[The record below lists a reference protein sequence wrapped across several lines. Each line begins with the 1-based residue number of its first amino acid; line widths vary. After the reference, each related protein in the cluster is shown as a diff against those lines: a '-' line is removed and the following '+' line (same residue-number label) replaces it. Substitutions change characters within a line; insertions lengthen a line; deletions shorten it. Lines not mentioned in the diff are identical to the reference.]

1 MNTYLAQL
9 AAAVAERYVIQTE
22 DHGDGLSISCRDL
35 KGNLVASRIL
45 TGRQLRNA
53 SLLRLV
59 MADLRSVLLTS
70 LPLPPITPLPESLHP
85 SAS

>member
-9 AAAVAERYVIQTE
+9 AVEVAERYVIQTE
-22 DHGDGLSISCRDL
+22 RHAEGLSISCRDL

-45 TGRQLRNA
+45 TAKQLRNA
-53 SLLRLV
+53 SLVSLV
-59 MADLRSVLLTS
+59 MADLKSVLLAPQ
-70 LPLPPITPLPESLHP
+70 PLPPITPLPESLHP